1 MATSRA
7 GCRFLFGIVVVANL
21 IAVSAAHAVCKSPKN
36 ICKHLNDCLQ
46 RSSHPNNKDADEIR
60 AGIKAR
66 NGQMV
71 LAGAEACA
79 LGLGRK
85 KQWDEWARGCSYG
98 EYIEIAR
105 TEMELGTVFCDRYSQ

>member
-1 MATSRA
+1 MAIIEGRMP
-7 GCRFLFGIVVVANL
+7 FLFGIVVLATL
-21 IAVSAAHAVCKSPKN
+21 IAASAAHAVCRSQKN
-36 ICKHLNDCLQ
+36 MCKHFNECLQ
-46 RSSHPNNKDADEIR
+46 RSSDPNNKDADEIR

-79 LGLGRK
+79 LRLGRK

-98 EYIEIAR
+98 EYVEIAR